1 MLAIGAWS
9 LRRSYRT
16 TLVAVT
22 GAGRA
27 AEPAAAAPTEA
38 AEARREGAAGGT
50 LLVER
55 ELPFVGEEG
64 AGIAFATL
72 RSLARAP
79 EAKLLLLSP
88 VIVLGLFGF
97 MLATSPA
104 RARMQPFA
112 PLMSLG
118 AVALSLL
125 SIMQLIQNQFGL
137 DRAGFRAFVLS
148 PVPRAQILLGKN
160 LAIAPLGLGL
170 GLIALAVLQL
180 MVPLDAVHLVGAGLQ
195 LCSAYLLMCM
205 AGNLVSILG
214 PVRLKENT
222 MKADNARL
230 RTILWQIVLV
240 FLIPLL
246 LSPLAIPYGAE
257 LLLRGRGWADAL
269 PLYLVLQAA
278 GLLAIALAYR
288 WMLRRQGE
296 LLQDREQHILD
307 VLARD

>member
-1 MLAIGAWS
+1 
-9 LRRSYRT
+9 
-16 TLVAVT
+16 
-22 GAGRA
+22 
-27 AEPAAAAPTEA
+27 
-38 AEARREGAAGGT
+38 
-50 LLVER
+50 
-55 ELPFVGEEG
+55 
-64 AGIAFATL
+64 
-72 RSLARAP
+72 
-79 EAKLLLLSP
+79 
-88 VIVLGLFGF
+88 
-97 MLATSPA
+97 
-104 RARMQPFA
+104 MQPFA

-307 VLARD
+307 VLTRD